1 LSLSELVVAIQEE
14 FTRNR
19 QIERETL
26 QQIAGI
32 TTVEFAEQAAAILD
46 PAKHA
51 YSFEEYLIIL
61 QNLREVLAAGVPS
74 GKTAEFVERYI
85 RKDIKIIVEC
95 HAQSGSYTNKDGNKV
110 RIKNETD

>member
-1 LSLSELVVAIQEE
+1 MSLSELVAAMQEE

-19 QIERETL
+19 QIEQETL

-51 YSFEEYLIIL
+51 YSFEGYLIIL
-61 QNLREVLAAGVPS
+61 QNLREVIAAGMPEEYALDAVQ
-74 GKTAEFVERYI
+74 TAWSVEMI
-85 RKDIKIIVEC
+85 LNIWKGATE
-95 HAQSGSYTNKDGNKV
+95 
-110 RIKNETD
+110 

>member
-1 LSLSELVVAIQEE
+1 MSLSELVAAMQEE

-19 QIERETL
+19 QIEQETL

-51 YSFEEYLIIL
+51 YSFEGYLIIL
-61 QNLREVLAAGVPS
+61 QNLREVLAAGVPEEYALDAVQTTWS
-74 GKTAEFVERYI
+74 VEMI
-85 RKDIKIIVEC
+85 LNIWKGATE
-95 HAQSGSYTNKDGNKV
+95 
-110 RIKNETD
+110 

>member
-1 LSLSELVVAIQEE
+1 MSLSELVAAMQEE
-14 FTRNR
+14 FTQNR

-51 YSFEEYLIIL
+51 YSFEGYLIIL
-61 QNLREVLAAGVPS
+61 QNLCEVLAAGVPEEYALDAVQ
-74 GKTAEFVERYI
+74 TAWSVEMI
-85 RKDIKIIVEC
+85 LNVWKGAAE
-95 HAQSGSYTNKDGNKV
+95 
-110 RIKNETD
+110 

>member
-1 LSLSELVVAIQEE
+1 MQEE
-14 FTRNR
+14 FIRNR

-51 YSFEEYLIIL
+51 YSFEGYLIIL
-61 QNLREVLAAGVPS
+61 QNLREVLAAGVPEEYALDAVQ
-74 GKTAEFVERYI
+74 TAWSVEMI
-85 RKDIKIIVEC
+85 LNIWKGATE
-95 HAQSGSYTNKDGNKV
+95 
-110 RIKNETD
+110 

>member
-1 LSLSELVVAIQEE
+1 MSLSELVAAMQEE
-14 FTRNR
+14 FIRNR

-51 YSFEEYLIIL
+51 YSFEWYLIIL
-61 QNLREVLAAGVPS
+61 QNLREVLAAGVPEEYALDAVQ
-74 GKTAEFVERYI
+74 TAWSVEMI
-85 RKDIKIIVEC
+85 LNIWKGATE
-95 HAQSGSYTNKDGNKV
+95 
-110 RIKNETD
+110 

>member
-1 LSLSELVVAIQEE
+1 MSLSELVAAMQEE
-14 FTRNR
+14 FIRNR

-51 YSFEEYLIIL
+51 YSFEVYLIIL
-61 QNLREVLAAGVPS
+61 QNLREVLAAGVPEEYALDAVQ
-74 GKTAEFVERYI
+74 TAWSVEMI
-85 RKDIKIIVEC
+85 LNIWKGATE
-95 HAQSGSYTNKDGNKV
+95 
-110 RIKNETD
+110 

>member
-1 LSLSELVVAIQEE
+1 LSLSELVAAMQEE
-14 FTRNR
+14 FIRNR

-51 YSFEEYLIIL
+51 YSFEGYLIIL
-61 QNLREVLAAGVPS
+61 QNLREVLAAGVPEEYALDAVQ
-74 GKTAEFVERYI
+74 TAWSVEMI
-85 RKDIKIIVEC
+85 LNIWKGATE
-95 HAQSGSYTNKDGNKV
+95 
-110 RIKNETD
+110 

>member
-1 LSLSELVVAIQEE
+1 MSLSELVAAMQEE

-19 QIERETL
+19 QIEQETL

-51 YSFEEYLIIL
+51 YSFEGYLIIL
-61 QNLREVLAAGVPS
+61 QNLREVLAAGVPEEYALDAVQ
-74 GKTAEFVERYI
+74 TAWSAEMILNVWKGAAE
-85 RKDIKIIVEC
+85 
-95 HAQSGSYTNKDGNKV
+95 
-110 RIKNETD
+110 

>member
-1 LSLSELVVAIQEE
+1 MSLSELVAAMQEE
-14 FTRNR
+14 FIRNR

-51 YSFEEYLIIL
+51 YSFEGYLIIL
-61 QNLREVLAAGVPS
+61 QNLREVLAAGVPEEYALDAVQ
-74 GKTAEFVERYI
+74 TAWSVEMI
-85 RKDIKIIVEC
+85 LNIWKGATE
-95 HAQSGSYTNKDGNKV
+95 
-110 RIKNETD
+110 

>member
-1 LSLSELVVAIQEE
+1 MSLSELVAAMQEE
-14 FTRNR
+14 FTQNR

-51 YSFEEYLIIL
+51 YSFEGYLIIL
-61 QNLREVLAAGVPS
+61 QNLREVLAAGVPEEYALDAVQ
-74 GKTAEFVERYI
+74 TAWSVEMI
-85 RKDIKIIVEC
+85 LNVWKGAAE
-95 HAQSGSYTNKDGNKV
+95 
-110 RIKNETD
+110 

>member
-1 LSLSELVVAIQEE
+1 MSLSELVAAMQEE
-14 FTRNR
+14 FTQNR

-51 YSFEEYLIIL
+51 YSFEGYLIIL
-61 QNLREVLAAGVPS
+61 QNLREVLAAGVPEEYALDAVQMAWS
-74 GKTAEFVERYI
+74 VEMILNVWKGAAE
-85 RKDIKIIVEC
+85 
-95 HAQSGSYTNKDGNKV
+95 
-110 RIKNETD
+110 

>member
-1 LSLSELVVAIQEE
+1 MSLSEFVAAIQEE

-32 TTVEFAEQAAAILD
+32 TTVEFAEQAAAMLD

-51 YSFEEYLIIL
+51 YSFEVYLTIL
-61 QNLREVLAAGVPS
+61 QNLREVLAAGVAEEYALDAVQ
-74 GKTAEFVERYI
+74 TAWSKE
-85 RKDIKIIVEC
+85 IKIIVEC